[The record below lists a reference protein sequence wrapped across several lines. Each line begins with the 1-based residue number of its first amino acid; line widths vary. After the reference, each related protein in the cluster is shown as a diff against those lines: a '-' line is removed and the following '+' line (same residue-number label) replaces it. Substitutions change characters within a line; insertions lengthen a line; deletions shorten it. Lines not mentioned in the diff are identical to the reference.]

1 MVTVVIYFL
10 RRLCMDDFDY
20 NGLSVRVPMTDMR
33 LILRQI
39 WKSRG
44 TEPKMGALYE
54 KYRPL
59 VLEDLDK

>member
-1 MVTVVIYFL
+1 
-10 RRLCMDDFDY
+10 MDDFDY